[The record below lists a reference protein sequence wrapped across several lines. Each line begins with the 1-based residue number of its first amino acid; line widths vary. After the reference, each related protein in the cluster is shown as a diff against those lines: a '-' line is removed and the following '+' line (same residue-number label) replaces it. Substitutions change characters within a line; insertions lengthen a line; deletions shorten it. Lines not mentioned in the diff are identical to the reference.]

1 MRRFER
7 RLRRRGDRA
16 ATVVEAAVAIPV
28 LILFVLALVDLGTWT
43 LESNKAANA
52 ARDGARTGILAHA
65 AADVS
70 ASADRT
76 AIIEAIES
84 RLPGADLDASDI
96 EVRCVQPDGSPVP
109 GGCGAAIVDHDRIEV
124 VATWDKAL
132 VTPLA
137 GMIGVTDVEV
147 RGEATMVIV
156 GRPIAPAA
164 DGDDPGEPSDDAGD
178 DPEDPP
184 PPGGCLVSDLQAL
197 PSSNAS
203 DKHGRLASN
212 VTVSFTAGGADPCTG
227 LTVVIEAPSGDTVTH
242 GCGCGGGAE
251 RSWSYHKNSD
261 SFWSAGQAT
270 VRIEKGGAVLDE
282 TAFTVT

>member
-1 MRRFER
+1 M
-7 RLRRRGDRA
+7 
-16 ATVVEAAVAIPV
+16 AIPV

-52 ARDGARTGILAHA
+52 ARDGARAGILAHA

-70 ASADRT
+70 ASADRA

-84 RLPGADLDASDI
+84 RLPGADLDASDV

-124 VATWDKAL
+124 VTTWDKSL

-137 GMIGVTDVEV
+137 GVIGATDVEV

-156 GRPIAPAA
+156 GRPEAPSGSTTTTTTTTTTTPSGSTTTTTTTTTTAPSGCVITDLAA
-164 DGDDPGEPSDDAGD
+164 S
-178 DPEDPP
+178 
-184 PPGGCLVSDLQAL
+184 
-197 PSSNAS
+197 PSSNSS
-203 DKHGRLASN
+203 DKHGRLGSS
-212 VTVSFTAGGADPCTG
+212 VTVSFTAGGADPCNG
-227 LTVVIEAPSGDTVTH
+227 LTIEIEAPGGGAATH
-242 GCGCGGGAE
+242 GCGCGGGAA

-261 SFWSAGQAT
+261 GFWSPGQAT
-270 VRIEKGGAVLDE
+270 VRVRDGATVLAQ
-282 TAFTVT
+282 TTFTVS